1 MEIIILITAGLVC
14 LALGFFITKVIFGKD
29 LTTLQLKVENYEKI
43 IDEKSS
49 EIVLLK
55 KNFEIIQDQYHQNE
69 IFLQK
74 VTTELEERNKALI
87 VTTNDFQRIQNEK
100 IEIEILKNKK
110 EQEFSG
116 LNAKFD
122 EMVRSHYEQLEIL
135 KATHNERYEDLLSQ
149 NNDLKSLSTIHKDT
163 LERKNQQYLELSN
176 ELIELKTSLG
186 EREKNFSEQTS
197 NFEKQKLE
205 LTNQFKALAND
216 ILDAKTISL
225 QETSKIGISAVINP
239 FQQSI
244 DSFKKE
250 VQEIHN
256 RETMQQGEL
265 RQELSQLKELNQKIT
280 LEAHQL
286 ATALKGQKKTQGNWG
301 ELILENVLERSGLQL
316 GKDFQREVSVTMEEG
331 RLRPDAIVYL
341 PQNKHLIID
350 SKVSLNS
357 YTQYINSD
365 NEQDRRIALMEHVK
379 AISDRIN
386 ELSAKEYYKIKGI
399 NSPEIVFMFIPIES
413 AFVEALK
420 ADESIFQKALEK
432 NILVATPTTL
442 LTSLNIVRQLWRFE
456 EQNKHTAALA
466 SKADAVFQ
474 KLRVF
479 LDSFKDIKKYL
490 DKAAETYQKS
500 ENQLISGKGNLLKQV
515 NEFKALAPAIQGNLP
530 QDLIEKADLEIE
542 YTQLTES

>member
-1 MEIIILITAGLVC
+1 MEIIILIIVCLVC
-14 LALGFFITKVIFGKD
+14 LALGFFITKVILGKD
-29 LTTLQLKVENYEKI
+29 LTTFQLKVENYEKI
-43 IDEKSS
+43 IDEKMS
-49 EIVLLK
+49 EIALLK
-55 KNFEIIQDQYHQNE
+55 KNFEIIQDQYHQKE

-74 VTTELEERNKALI
+74 VTTELEERNKNLI
-87 VTTNDFQRIQNEK
+87 VVNNDFQRIQNEK
-100 IEIEILKNKK
+100 TEIEILKNKK
-110 EQEFSG
+110 EQDFSS
-116 LNAKFD
+116 LNAKYD
-122 EMVRSHYEQLEIL
+122 EMVRSYNQ
-135 KATHNERYEDLLSQ
+135 RYEDLLSQ
-149 NNDLKSLSTIHKDT
+149 NNDLKSLSTIQKDT

-176 ELIELKTSLG
+176 ELIELKTSLE

-265 RQELSQLKELNQKIT
+265 RQELFQLKELNQKIT

-357 YTQYINSD
+357 SVHD
-365 NEQDRRIALMEHVK
+365 
-379 AISDRIN
+379 
-386 ELSAKEYYKIKGI
+386 
-399 NSPEIVFMFIPIES
+399 
-413 AFVEALK
+413 
-420 ADESIFQKALEK
+420 K
-432 NILVATPTTL
+432 N
-442 LTSLNIVRQLWRFE
+442 R
-456 EQNKHTAALA
+456 
-466 SKADAVFQ
+466 
-474 KLRVF
+474 
-479 LDSFKDIKKYL
+479 
-490 DKAAETYQKS
+490 
-500 ENQLISGKGNLLKQV
+500 
-515 NEFKALAPAIQGNLP
+515 
-530 QDLIEKADLEIE
+530 
-542 YTQLTES
+542 